1 MAFGHLSERE
11 LVELWPRGA
20 AHPHVAAC
28 EACRAEYD
36 ALGLVLDAARRAAAE
51 ADAHFPPERLAAQ
64 QAHILRRLENA
75 ERPARILSFPV
86 SSRPFPSVRPV
97 ARRWIAGAA
106 AAGLLTGIVAGRAL
120 DLRGPWHSDRLRP
133 EATIARDRAPARTP
147 AGASAT
153 QGTRDANDETLL
165 IELEAA
171 LLEPRVDELRAIDAF
186 TPRVREVSLTR

>member
-11 LVELWPRGA
+11 LVDLWPRGA
-20 AHPHVAAC
+20 AHPHVASC
-28 EACRAEYD
+28 GVCRAEYD
-36 ALGLVLDAARRAAAE
+36 ELAQVLDAAHDAGDE
-51 ADAHFPPERLAAQ
+51 ANALFTPERLAAQ

-120 DLRGPWHSDRLRP
+120 DLRGPWHSNRLRP
-133 EATIARDRAPARTP
+133 DATVARDRAPALTS
-147 AGASAT
+147 ASASA
-153 QGTRDANDETLL
+153 GDGIRDVNDERLL
-165 IELEAA
+165 VELETA

-186 TPRVREVSLTR
+186 TPRVREASLSR